1 MADKWRTLRE
11 WPELILEQLED
22 AGVARVVLN
31 RPDKRNCL
39 NEPLVAAWFEAL
51 DIVRADRDIKVV
63 VTKGAG
69 ICFSSGL
76 DLHFLRKVSEE
87 PRDWDRPTP
96 TVQMAE
102 TLRGFPRIV
111 IAQVHGYC
119 LGGALGIMNCHDL
132 VFAADDAQFGMPEI
146 LRASFGQLVTATL
159 VHGGIPL
166 KKVALM
172 QLVGSNI
179 SGAEANRWGN
189 YLPGAARCGAGSD
202 RDIDCARN
210 RVAPPSAARA
220 RQNHRA
226 DGPRPF
232 AVASHPARSIG
243 LRAHAPCDGP
253 DCARELLPAIAE
265 GWPEFG
271 VQAAG
276 CLAARPVGI
285 AFMSDFSFASFANLL
300 GCSDVDQPAWL
311 ERPQSP
317 SELALRHPPNALHPA
332 STVPRFVLR
341 ASIWERGSRPAPFAK

>member
-31 RPDKRNCL
+31 RPDKRNSL

-51 DIVRADRDIKVV
+51 AIVRADRDLKVV
-63 VTKGAG
+63 ITKGAG

-132 VFAADDAQFGMPEI
+132 VFAAEDANFGMPEI
-146 LRASFGQLVTATL
+146 LRGSFGQLVTSTL
-159 VHGGIPL
+159 VHGGIPI

-172 QLVGSNI
+172 QLVGRNI
-179 SGAEANRWGN
+179 SGAEADRWGIISQA
-189 YLPGAARCGAGSD
+189 LPAAELE
-202 RDIDCARN
+202 
-210 RVAPPSAARA
+210 VT
-220 RQNHRA
+220 
-226 DGPRPF
+226 
-232 AVASHPARSIG
+232 VTSI
-243 LRAHAPCDGP
+243 
-253 DCARELLPAIAE
+253 AREIASRHLAPLEHAKITVQMGRDLSLSQAIQLDQLVSARMRRLLDPTADVE
-265 GWPEFG
+265 SYLQSQKGGPN
-271 VQAAG
+271 
-276 CLAARPVGI
+276 LDYKRP
-285 AFMSDFSFASFANLL
+285 
-300 GCSDVDQPAWL
+300 DV
-311 ERPQSP
+311 
-317 SELALRHPPNALHPA
+317 
-332 STVPRFVLR
+332 
-341 ASIWERGSRPAPFAK
+341 